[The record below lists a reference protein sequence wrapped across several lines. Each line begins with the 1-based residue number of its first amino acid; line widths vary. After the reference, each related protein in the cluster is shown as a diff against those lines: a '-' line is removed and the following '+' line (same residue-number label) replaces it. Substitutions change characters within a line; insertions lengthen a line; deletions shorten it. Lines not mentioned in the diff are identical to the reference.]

1 METVSDKRYDT
12 RFDFDFGASLLLDIA
27 QERSLEGLMQKAF
40 GAAMTHPEF
49 ARVETWLI
57 GKGVHPR
64 SLYLE

>member
-1 METVSDKRYDT
+1 VESVSDKRYDT
-12 RFDFDFGASLLLDIA
+12 RFDTDFASNLLLEIA
-27 QERSLEGLMQKAF
+27 QERSLEGLMEKAH
-40 GAAMTHPEF
+40 GAAKTHPEF